1 MMHKYFPQTKND
13 QQKMLSDIGASS
25 LDDLFQAIPES
36 LRYKGD
42 FDLPKS
48 LGDFQLTKLMQEK
61 QALNHQL
68 KVFRGA
74 GAFDHYIPTVVRSIT
89 SRQEFLTSYT
99 PYQPEVAQGTLQYI
113 FEYQSIVSE
122 LTGMDVSNASMYDG
136 STATAEAMY
145 MAYGISGK
153 SKICVS
159 KTINDHT
166 LDVIKTYAYF
176 RNIEVVD
183 IDEKDGHIDLS
194 SIQDHLTDSMGIIV
208 QSPNKYGIIESYSN
222 LSQHV
227 HDQKGLFIMNRE
239 GQSLALLKTPKDE
252 GVDIACGDLQ
262 ALGIPLSAGGPYIGY
277 LATNQAFIRKLPG
290 RICGMTKDVDG
301 KRAFVLTL
309 RAREQ
314 DIRRDK
320 ANSNICSNQSLNALA
335 VTVYVSSLGKKGLKE
350 VASACLNGAYHF
362 KKMLLQTGLFDDVYP
377 HPHFKEFTLKYKG
390 HPNSLNQ
397 QLKRHGFLGP
407 YVQNNQLL
415 TFAVTEKR
423 TIDEM
428 QSLIEVIQ

>member
-1 MMHKYFPQTKND
+1 MHKYFPQTKHD
-13 QQKMLSDIGASS
+13 QQKMLADIGASS
-25 LDDLFQAIPES
+25 LDELFQAIPES
-36 LRYKGD
+36 LRYRKE
-42 FDLPKS
+42 FDLPKA
-48 LGDFQLTKLMQEK
+48 LGDFQLTKLMHDK
-61 QALNHQL
+61 QALNKQFV
-68 KVFRGA
+68 VFRGA

-113 FEYQSIVSE
+113 FEYQSIVAE

-145 MAYGISGK
+145 MAYGITGK
-153 SKICVS
+153 TKICVS
-159 KTINDHT
+159 KTLNDHT

-176 RNIEVVD
+176 RNIEVVY
-183 IDEKDGHIDLS
+183 IDENQGHINLNN
-194 SIQDHLTDSMGIIV
+194 INELLKDSMGIIV
-208 QSPNKYGIIESYSN
+208 QSPNKYGVIERYGD

-227 HDQKGLFIMNRE
+227 HLQNGLFIMNRE
-239 GQSLALLKTPKDE
+239 GQALSLLKTPKDE

-262 ALGIPLSAGGPYIGY
+262 ALGVPLSSGGPYIGY
-277 LATNQAFIRKLPG
+277 LATNQAYIRKLPG

-309 RAREQ
+309 QAREQ
-314 DIRRDK
+314 HIRRDK

-350 VASACLNGAYHF
+350 VASACLNGAQHF
-362 KKMLLQTGLFDDVYP
+362 KKMLLKTGQFEDVIQL
-377 HPHFKEFTLKYKG
+377 PHFKEFTLSYKG
-390 HPNSLNQ
+390 DPKTFNSL
-397 QLKRHGFLGP
+397 LKTHGFLGP
-407 YVQNNQLL
+407 FVHDNQLV

-423 TIDEM
+423 TLEEM
-428 QSLIEVIQ
+428 QAFIEVIQ

>member
-1 MMHKYFPQTKND
+1 MHKYFPQTKHD
-13 QQKMLSDIGASS
+13 QQKMLADIGAAS
-25 LDDLFQAIPES
+25 LDELFQAIPES
-36 LRYKGD
+36 LRYRDD
-42 FDLPKS
+42 FDLPKA
-48 LGDFQLTKLMQEK
+48 LGDFQLTKLMHDK
-61 QALNHQL
+61 QALNKQFV
-68 KVFRGA
+68 VFRGA

-113 FEYQSIVSE
+113 FEYQSIVAE

-145 MAYGISGK
+145 MAYGITGK
-153 SKICVS
+153 TKICVS
-159 KTINDHT
+159 KTLNEHT

-176 RNIEVVD
+176 RNIEVVY
-183 IDEKDGHIDLS
+183 IDENQGHINLNNMNE
-194 SIQDHLTDSMGIIV
+194 LLKDSMGIIV
-208 QSPNKYGIIESYSN
+208 QSPNKYGVIERYGD

-227 HDQKGLFIMNRE
+227 HLQNGLFIMNRE
-239 GQSLALLKTPKDE
+239 GQALSLLKTPKDE

-262 ALGIPLSAGGPYIGY
+262 ALGVPLSSGGPYIGY
-277 LATNQAFIRKLPG
+277 LATNQAYIRKLPG

-335 VTVYVSSLGKKGLKE
+335 VAVYVSSLGKKGLKE

-362 KKMLLQTGLFDDVYP
+362 KKMLLQTGQFEDVIQL
-377 HPHFKEFTLKYKG
+377 PHFKEFTLSYKG
-390 HPNSLNQ
+390 DPKTFNSL
-397 QLKRHGFLGP
+397 LKTHGFLGP
-407 YVQNNQLL
+407 FVHDNQLV

-423 TIDEM
+423 TLEEM
-428 QSLIEVIQ
+428 QAFIEVIQ